1 MSMLCYFGVIKMDI
15 SSIQDFAQH
24 TVGFNLTQEESKI
37 EKVPS
42 RVVEDQRTIVHFKK
56 DPNEIKE
63 SEAVP
68 ETREVESAVEQM
80 NEFVQS
86 IQRNLS
92 FSIDR
97 DTGHDVVTVLDSQT
111 EEVIR
116 QYPSDEFL
124 KISKALGDIQGI
136 LFTDKV

>member
-1 MSMLCYFGVIKMDI
+1 MLCYFGVIKMDI

>member
-1 MSMLCYFGVIKMDI
+1 MLCYFGVIKMDI
-15 SSIQDFAQH
+15 SSIQNFAQH

>member
-15 SSIQDFAQH
+15 SSIQNFAQH